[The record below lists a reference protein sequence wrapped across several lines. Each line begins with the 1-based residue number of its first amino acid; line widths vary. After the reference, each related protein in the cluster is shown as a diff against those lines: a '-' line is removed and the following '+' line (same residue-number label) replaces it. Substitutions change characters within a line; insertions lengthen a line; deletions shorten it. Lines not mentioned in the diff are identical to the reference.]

1 MSSVELQLPENLT
14 ISKVH
19 ALHDEFEHALS
30 ANAGEEIVVHADKV
44 SRADTA
50 GLQLMLAVVKLGKE
64 RQMGVVWV
72 KPSGV
77 LLEVAVALGL
87 KEALGLH

>member
-1 MSSVELQLPENLT
+1 MSAVELHLPENLT
-14 ISKVH
+14 ISKAH
-19 ALHDEFEHALS
+19 ALHDEFEALL
-30 ANAGEEIVVHADKV
+30 NAETAEEIVVYADKV

-64 RQMGVVWV
+64 RQMGMVWT
-72 KPSGV
+72 KPSDT
-77 LLEVAVALGL
+77 LIDVAHALGL